1 MMNESYEDSQKAKRR
16 RGIWLVCITLASVLG
31 MIGYYLYAEYNS
43 PNLDKTTL
51 CPANP
56 RHPVPEQRAILIDA
70 SDVYSELLRDD
81 INQKLNEIY
90 EKAPKYTRISIYT
103 IHADT
108 KLAGAEPDI
117 MLCNPGDGSDL
128 SWIVDNPTLV
138 KTKWER
144 DFKQPLNKIT
154 EATFEKPTAGQSPIM
169 EQVLRI
175 SVLGFDKQI
184 DAPRKLYIF
193 SDMLQNTDDWS
204 HYWRNGTSW
213 EVFKRS
219 DAFVEYSGNFREIDV
234 HLRVI
239 TRKKA
244 KGVQNQRLRD
254 FWENY
259 FAEHGGRV
267 RSIHRL
273 TGAS

>member
-1 MMNESYEDSQKAKRR
+1 MHENYEDIQRMKRR
-16 RGIWLVCITLASVLG
+16 RGIWLVCATLAVVLG
-31 MIGYYLYAEYNS
+31 LIGFYIWAEYNS
-43 PNLDKTTL
+43 PRLDKNTL
-51 CPANP
+51 CPTNP
-56 RHPVPEQRAILIDA
+56 RHKVPEQRAILIDA
-70 SDVYSELLRDD
+70 SDVYSKLLQDD
-81 INQKLNEIY
+81 IHQKLNEIY
-90 EKAPKYTRISIYT
+90 AKVPKYTRISVYT

-108 KLAGAEPDI
+108 KLEGAKPDI

-128 SWIVDNPTLV
+128 SGIVDNPTLV
-138 KTKWER
+138 RAKWGKN
-144 DFKQPLNKIT
+144 FKQRLNEIIKV
-154 EATFEKPTAGQSPIM
+154 TFEKPTASQSPIM

-175 SVLGFDKQI
+175 SVLGFDKQV

-193 SDMLQNTDDWS
+193 SDMLQNTDSWS

-213 EVFKRS
+213 EDFKKS
-219 DAFVEYSGNFREIDV
+219 DSFVEYIGNFREIDV

-239 TRKKA
+239 TRKRA
-244 KGVQNQRLRD
+244 KGVQNRRLMD